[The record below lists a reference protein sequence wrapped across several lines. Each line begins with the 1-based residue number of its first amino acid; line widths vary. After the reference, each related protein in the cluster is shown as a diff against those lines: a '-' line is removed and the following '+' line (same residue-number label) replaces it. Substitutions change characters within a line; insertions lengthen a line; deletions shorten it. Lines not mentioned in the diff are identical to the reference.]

1 MSLVAQSLPFES
13 KPTVKKFRTLDSHV
27 ARLDRYRRDIQVLR
41 GIALIA
47 VIFFHSN
54 ERLFPLGYLGVDV
67 FFVISGF
74 VITPLIL
81 QLLEQD
87 LTKDRFSNLRYFF
100 INRYYRLA
108 PSLTVSLLLYVVL
121 IFLLANPADLERF
134 ARQGIATL
142 LLVGNFGAYKYSG
155 DYFSSN
161 PNALVHT
168 WSLSVEEQIYIF
180 LPLFLLVVF
189 HGHKP
194 TKLSVSLIFRLIT
207 ILSFLLF
214 LFPFILDPIYS
225 LIGIQNS
232 NLLNFYSPVGRIWEF
247 TLGGLTYFMYKITIS
262 LNFQLL
268 RISSFLLILGIFL
281 LLFTPIAMS
290 AQNGTIFATIC
301 TALLILF
308 RSLDLL
314 PKTVS
319 NTMEWLGYRSYPI
332 YLVHMPLIYLGK
344 YSRATNFGSE
354 SDRGV
359 QTVVAVISSILIGS
373 LIHSKVENKFR
384 NINKLR
390 SDKNKGFK
398 TTLLVASIFAL
409 MLLVTVDLGSKNKFW
424 GLDRNISKPVYAGDL
439 NYRCTANI
447 EVNLECNFRNGFS
460 TKTVLLIGDSHAAH
474 ISQAVVDAAGSKG
487 WASQIWTYCRVVIE
501 RSNDDYVTDECL
513 EYNKELFRWITLNKP
528 DLIIISQYVRNF
540 HNLANFKSA
549 IKKISQE
556 SPNVLLIGNNPIFPD
571 KSDYMVPRPY
581 LMKPY
586 DPPKKFLKEKMYLT
600 DDKTS
605 QHLANWAKDN
615 GMLTLDFTSLFCK
628 NNSCFRFYN
637 RDWLYYDDNHFSIEG
652 AKLTIP
658 LLQQFMAG
666 R

>member
-1 MSLVAQSLPFES
+1 M
-13 KPTVKKFRTLDSHV
+13 

-247 TLGGLTYFMYKITIS
+247 TLGGLTYFMYKMTIS

-290 AQNGTIFATIC
+290 AQN
-301 TALLILF
+301 
-308 RSLDLL
+308 
-314 PKTVS
+314 
-319 NTMEWLGYRSYPI
+319 
-332 YLVHMPLIYLGK
+332 
-344 YSRATNFGSE
+344 
-354 SDRGV
+354 
-359 QTVVAVISSILIGS
+359 
-373 LIHSKVENKFR
+373 
-384 NINKLR
+384 
-390 SDKNKGFK
+390 
-398 TTLLVASIFAL
+398 
-409 MLLVTVDLGSKNKFW
+409 
-424 GLDRNISKPVYAGDL
+424 
-439 NYRCTANI
+439 
-447 EVNLECNFRNGFS
+447 
-460 TKTVLLIGDSHAAH
+460 
-474 ISQAVVDAAGSKG
+474 
-487 WASQIWTYCRVVIE
+487 
-501 RSNDDYVTDECL
+501 
-513 EYNKELFRWITLNKP
+513 
-528 DLIIISQYVRNF
+528 
-540 HNLANFKSA
+540 
-549 IKKISQE
+549 
-556 SPNVLLIGNNPIFPD
+556 
-571 KSDYMVPRPY
+571 
-581 LMKPY
+581 
-586 DPPKKFLKEKMYLT
+586 
-600 DDKTS
+600 
-605 QHLANWAKDN
+605 
-615 GMLTLDFTSLFCK
+615 
-628 NNSCFRFYN
+628 
-637 RDWLYYDDNHFSIEG
+637 
-652 AKLTIP
+652 
-658 LLQQFMAG
+658 
-666 R
+666 